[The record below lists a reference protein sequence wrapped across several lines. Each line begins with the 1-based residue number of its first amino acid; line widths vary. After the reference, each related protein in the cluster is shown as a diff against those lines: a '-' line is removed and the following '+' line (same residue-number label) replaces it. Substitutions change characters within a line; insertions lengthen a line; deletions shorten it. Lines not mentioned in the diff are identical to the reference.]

1 MKPVVSIIV
10 PCYNYAEYL
19 PDALDSILAQTY
31 TDWECIIINDGSRDN
46 TEEAAL
52 NYCERDKRFKYFY
65 KENGG
70 HSSARNFGIRHSSG
84 KYILPLDADDK
95 ICKELLEKSVEA
107 IEKDSEIIIAT
118 SQTQLFGDVEK
129 VIKMGVYDFKRLLIV
144 NYLFATNLFRRADFE
159 KTDGY
164 DETMLVFEDWN
175 LWINLLKGGGKVV
188 ELPFTGYY
196 YRQKLNSVFR
206 QGIKDDKRLFKDLL
220 KLYINNIDVYEKYFE
235 NPISLIQEN
244 EKMKKVIANYQKTK
258 TYKIGITIN
267 RVKKVLHLNGRLK
280 GGLKLSR
287 KPV

>member
-31 TDWECIIINDGSRDN
+31 TDWECIIINDGSPDN
-46 TEEAAL
+46 TEEVAL
-52 NYCERDKRFKYFY
+52 KYCERDKRFKYLY

-70 HSSARNFGIRHSSG
+70 HSSARNFGIRHSCG

-95 ICKELLEKSVEA
+95 ISGEFLRDAVET
-107 IEKDSEIIIAT
+107 IEKDNEIIIVT
-118 SQTQLFGDVEK
+118 THTQLFGEVEK
-129 VIKMGVYDFKRLLIV
+129 VIKMGAYDFKSLLIV
-144 NYLFATNLFRRADFE
+144 NFLFATNLFRRTDFD
-159 KTDGY
+159 KTNGY

-175 LWINLLKGGGKVV
+175 LWINLLKKGGKVV
-188 ELPFTGYY
+188 ELPFVGYY
-196 YRQKLNSVFR
+196 YRQKSNSIFR
-206 QGIKDDKRLFKDLL
+206 EGVKDGKRIFEDLFK
-220 KLYINNIDVYEKYFE
+220 LYSNNIDIYEKYFE

-267 RVKKVLHLNGRLK
+267 RVKKALHLNGK
-280 GGLKLSR
+280 VEGVKT
-287 KPV
+287 